1 LKQNQELAVSLNAMP
16 DYYLVNKPYGM
27 LSQFTREVP
36 EHRVLGDLFNFPKD
50 VYPVGRLDRDSEGLL
65 ILTND
70 RRLNEALL
78 HPSRKHGRSYWVR
91 VEGAPTEEQLDQLRK
106 GVTIRAKGKTH
117 QSAPLQAKML
127 GTEETEGLAPRFPP
141 VRFRKSVP
149 DAWVE
154 LTLTEGKNRQVRKM
168 CAAVGLPVL
177 RLIRVGVE
185 SLQLVEMGTEVVKKV
200 DREWLFPRIMV

>member
-1 LKQNQELAVSLNAMP
+1 MP
-16 DYYLVNKPYGM
+16 DYYLINKPYGM

-36 EHRVLGDLFNFPKD
+36 DHRVLGDLFDFQKD
-50 VYPVGRLDRDSEGLL
+50 IYPVGRLDRDSEGLL

-78 HPSRKHGRSYWVR
+78 HPSRQHGRTYWVR
-91 VEGAPTEEQLDQLRK
+91 VEGTQTEGHLARLRK

-117 QSAPLQAKML
+117 QSAPLQAREL
-127 GTEETEGLAPRFPP
+127 GEQETTGIPPRTPP

-149 DAWVE
+149 DAWLE

-177 RLIRVGVE
+177 RLIRVGIE
-185 SLQLVEMGTEVVKKV
+185 YLQLTELDGDAVKKV
-200 DREWLFPRIMV
+200 SSEWLLPRIGL

>member
-1 LKQNQELAVSLNAMP
+1 MNK
-16 DYYLVNKPYGM
+16 YYIINKPYGM

-36 EHRVLGDLFNFPKD
+36 AHRVLGDLTNFPKD

-70 RRLNEALL
+70 RRMNEALL
-78 HPSRKHGRSYWVR
+78 HPSRKHGRTYR
-91 VEGAPTEEQLDQLRK
+91 AQVEGSPTEDQLAALRA
-106 GVTIRAKGKTH
+106 GVTIHAKGKTH
-117 QSAPLQAKML
+117 RCAPVAARLLA
-127 GTEETEGLAPRFPP
+127 TEDTEDIPPRDPP

-149 DAWVE
+149 DAWLE

-177 RLIRVGVE
+177 RLIRVGIEDLRLSDLDGERVR
-185 SLQLVEMGTEVVKKV
+185 SVSK
-200 DREWLFPRIMV
+200 EWLLPRIGL

>member
-1 LKQNQELAVSLNAMP
+1 MP
-16 DYYLVNKPYGM
+16 DYYLINKPYGM

-36 EHRVLGDLFNFPKD
+36 DHRVLGDLFDFQKD
-50 VYPVGRLDRDSEGLL
+50 IYPVGRLDRDSEGLL

-78 HPSRKHGRSYWVR
+78 HPSRQHGRTYWVR
-91 VEGAPTEEQLDQLRK
+91 VEGTPTEGHLARLRK

-117 QSAPLQAKML
+117 QSAPLQAREL
-127 GTEETEGLAPRFPP
+127 GEQETAGIPPRTPP

-149 DAWVE
+149 DAWLE

-177 RLIRVGVE
+177 RLIRVGIE
-185 SLQLVEMGTEVVKKV
+185 YLQLTELDGDAVKKV
-200 DREWLFPRIMV
+200 SSEWLLPRIGL

>member
-1 LKQNQELAVSLNAMP
+1 MP
-16 DYYLVNKPYGM
+16 DYYLINKPYGM
-27 LSQFTREVP
+27 LSQFTREIP
-36 EHRVLGDLFNFPKD
+36 EHRVLGDLADFPKD

-78 HPSRKHGRSYWVR
+78 HPSRKHGRTYWVR
-91 VEGAPTEEQLDQLRK
+91 VEGTPTEELLTQLR
-106 GVTIRAKGKTH
+106 GGITIRAKGKTH
-117 QSAPLQAKML
+117 HCAPLQARVL
-127 GTEETEGLAPRFPP
+127 SPEETEDVLPRTPP

-149 DAWVE
+149 DAWLE

-177 RLIRVGVE
+177 RLIRVGIE
-185 SLQLVEMGTEVVKKV
+185 SLQLTHLEKDSVKQV
-200 DREWLFPRIMV
+200 DRTWLLQQIGL

>member
-1 LKQNQELAVSLNAMP
+1 MP

-36 EHRVLGDLFNFPKD
+36 EHRVLGDLGNFPKD

-78 HPSRKHGRSYWVR
+78 HPSHKHGRTYWAR
-91 VEGAPTEEQLDQLRK
+91 VEGSPTEALLTRLRN
-106 GVTIRAKGKTH
+106 GITIRTKGKTH
-117 QSAPLQAKML
+117 NCAPLRARIL
-127 GTEETEGLAPRFPP
+127 SDEETEGIASRTPP
-141 VRFRKSVP
+141 VRFRKSIP
-149 DAWVE
+149 DAWLE

-168 CAAVGLPVL
+168 CASVGLPVL
-177 RLIRVGVE
+177 RLIRVSIE
-185 SLQLVEMGTEVVKKV
+185 SLRLSELGEHKVKKV
-200 DREWLFPRIMV
+200 DRKWLMSRIGL

>member
-1 LKQNQELAVSLNAMP
+1 MP
-16 DYYLVNKPYGM
+16 DYYLINKPYGM

-36 EHRVLGDLFNFPKD
+36 AHRVIGDLADFPKD

-78 HPSRKHGRSYWVR
+78 HPSRKHGRTYWAR
-91 VEGAPTEEQLDQLRK
+91 VEGVPTEELLDQLRN

-117 QSAPLQAKML
+117 RCAPLKARVL
-127 GTEETEGLAPRFPP
+127 SPEETEDILPRTPP
-141 VRFRKSVP
+141 VRFRKHIP
-149 DAWVE
+149 DAWLE

-168 CAAVGLPVL
+168 CASVGLPVL
-177 RLIRVGVE
+177 RLIRVGIE
-185 SLQLVEMGTEVVKKV
+185 SLRLAQLGNDSVKQV
-200 DREWLFPRIMV
+200 DRAWLFPQIGV